1 MNAFKRQLRNHGVKL
16 EQDYPCIPY
25 VDGDGSVVV
34 LGISVNPEQL
44 SVTYYYNVINI
55 TDYYDKS
62 FNIVKQEYD

>member
-25 VDGDGSVVV
+25 ADGDGSVVV